1 MNNAPRPLELVEYVP
16 QENGQGPEAS
26 WQERAERTAGAGR
39 AWVAFAADLVG
50 LLFQVLVL
58 GAVAWG
64 LWGALELS
72 APGEAALQTEQ
83 DARVAGRTVNAF
95 LGELSAPV
103 LAALGLGGVG
113 LVLAVVFILRPRGF
127 GGVAFQRPEERG
139 PRRPTEVEWWAQ
151 Q

>member
-1 MNNAPRPLELVEYVP
+1 MNNAPRPQELVEYVP

-26 WQERAERTAGAGR
+26 WLERAERTAGAGR
-39 AWVAFAADLVG
+39 AWVVFAADLVG

-72 APGEAALQTEQ
+72 AAGKAALQTEQ

-113 LVLAVVFILRPRGF
+113 LVLAVVFILRP
-127 GGVAFQRPEERG
+127 
-139 PRRPTEVEWWAQ
+139 
-151 Q
+151 

>member
-1 MNNAPRPLELVEYVP
+1 M
-16 QENGQGPEAS
+16 QGPAAS
-26 WQERAERTAGAGR
+26 RQERAERTAEAGR

-72 APGEAALQTEQ
+72 AAGRTALQTEQ

-95 LGELSAPV
+95 LGELSAGC
-103 LAALGLGGVG
+103 LSGALGRGRTAEC
-113 LVLAVVFILRPRGF
+113 LARLPL
-127 GGVAFQRPEERG
+127 RG
-139 PRRPTEVEWWAQ
+139 PPEGEC
-151 Q
+151 